1 MVTKGL
7 TAAVVLAALQA
18 ATPRAHAQKGGVPL
32 WTNRYNAPMNGK
44 DIAYAIAVGSNG
56 VVYVT
61 GQSVGLSGSNE
72 FATIAYSNGGLPLW
86 TNRYGGHGDSEARA
100 ITVDSGGRIFV
111 TGGAP
116 VNDALRD
123 YVTICYSPDGAG
135 LWTNIYGG
143 PGVPGTNVDFANL
156 LAVGAGGNVF
166 VSGQS
171 MSARGDRD
179 YATIAYSSDGLALWT
194 NRYSGPSDGDDW
206 PNGIAVGEGG
216 NGNVYVT
223 GIATDGSSY
232 DCATLCYSAG
242 GIPLWTNRYEGT
254 GGVHLCYGAAIAA
267 ASDRVFVT
275 GYEFV
280 GSGYQG
286 VTLAYSAGGVPLW
299 TNWHGARGRAIAV
312 DPSGHVI
319 VGGTGG
325 GLSGRS
331 SDFLTLAY
339 TSGGVPLWT
348 NSYTGPANG
357 SGGVV
362 GVATDYAGNVFVAGY
377 TAGVGIPTPGDDFAT
392 VAYSSAGVPLWTNR
406 YNGNYVDDAEAV
418 AVDRA
423 GNVFVTGYSLG
434 VSDYDFLTIKYA
446 SSIPRPRLEF
456 QSAGGLLVLNW
467 TNPVFNLQF
476 ASTAGG
482 SFTNIVGATS
492 PYTNGTVGV
501 QRYFRLVSP

>member
-1 MVTKGL
+1 MVTKVGL
-7 TAAVVLAALQA
+7 TVVVVLAALLA
-18 ATPRAHAQKGGVPL
+18 AIPCAHAQKGGVPL

-44 DIAYAIAVGSNG
+44 DMAYAIAVGSNG

-61 GQSVGLSGSNE
+61 GPSVGFSGSNE
-72 FATIAYSNGGLPLW
+72 FATIAYSNGGVPLW

-100 ITVDSGGRIFV
+100 IAVESGGRVFV

-123 YVTICYSPDGAG
+123 YVTIGYSPDGAG
-135 LWTNIYGG
+135 LWTNSYGG

-156 LAVGAGGNVF
+156 VVVGAGGNVF

-179 YATIAYSSDGLALWT
+179 YATIAYSWDGLALWT

-206 PNGIAVGEGG
+206 PNGIAVDEGG

-223 GIATDGSSY
+223 GIAANGSSY

-242 GIPLWTNRYEGT
+242 GIPLWTNRYRQT
-254 GGVHLCYGAAIAA
+254 GAVPLCNGAAIAA
-267 ASDRVFVT
+267 ASGRVFVT
-275 GYEFV
+275 GHEFV
-280 GSGYQG
+280 GTGYQC
-286 VTLAYSAGGVPLW
+286 VTLAYSTAGVPLW
-299 TNWHGARGRAIAV
+299 TNRTAGEGRAIAI

-319 VGGTGG
+319 VGGLGIG
-325 GLSGRS
+325 SGK

-339 TSGGVPLWT
+339 TSDGAPLWT
-348 NSYTGPANG
+348 NSYNGPANG
-357 SGGVV
+357 ADGVV
-362 GVATDYAGNVFVAGY
+362 GVATDHAGNVFVAGY

-392 VAYSSAGVPLWTNR
+392 LAYSSTGVPLWTNR
-406 YNGNYVDDAEAV
+406 YNGNYVDEAEAV

-456 QSAGGLLVLNW
+456 QNAGGLLVLNW

-476 ASTAGG
+476 AATAGG
-482 SFTNIVGATS
+482 PFTNIAGATS